1 MKQYLVFY
9 IFSNVTISN
18 ASYQLK
24 ASPDFSVQGLQARD
38 NKNIEFIPA
47 NIRSTFDS
55 LIAIR
60 FQNCLIS
67 KIDSMNFDGL
77 NLQYLDLCYNK
88 IKSLDANTFSR
99 LTALK
104 DLRLNSNLITSLD
117 NKIFSNLKALD
128 TLSIGFN
135 LIGKLHPKLLENLV
149 NLKDL
154 GINAIGLSKLA
165 GDELKNNNKLVAIL
179 LQNINLNKINPK
191 LFDNKPQLDVVNL
204 QGNECINQVFKQNA
218 ITYSNFEVMKE
229 KIQRDC
235 TNGGDGKVAFGSV
248 LMILICM
255 TISGV

>member
-1 MKQYLVFY
+1 VVALGQSTNSADGELKPIIWDNFENETIFEVFY
-9 IFSNVTISN
+9 IFSNVTIIN
-18 ASYQLK
+18 PSYMLK
-24 ASPDFSVQGLQARD
+24 ASPDSSVQGLQSRD

-55 LIAIR
+55 LIALR
-60 FQNCLIS
+60 FQNCSIS

-77 NLQYLDLCYNK
+77 NLQYLDLCYNN
-88 IKSLDANTFSR
+88 IKALDANTFSR

-117 NKIFSNLKALD
+117 KKIFSNLKALD

-135 LIGKLHPKLLENLV
+135 LTGKLHPKLLENLV

-179 LQNINLNKINPK
+179 LQNNNLNKINPK

-204 QGNECINQVFKQNA
+204 QGNECINQVFKKIA
-218 ITYSNFEVMKE
+218 ITYSNFE
-229 KIQRDC
+229 
-235 TNGGDGKVAFGSV
+235 S
-248 LMILICM
+248 
-255 TISGV
+255 